1 MLVYFYVVSYS
12 IKVLHTTTDGSL
24 SHVLAVWCWARDYH
38 AAAAAT
44 PPSFLAQRPYV
55 QSRRG
60 ARRRRLRPPAATC
73 GTPHSRSNAGAY
85 SHSSAMVCT

>member
-44 PPSFLAQRPYV
+44 FVSLV
-55 QSRRG
+55 QSE
-60 ARRRRLRPPAATC
+60 TC
-73 GTPHSRSNAGAY
+73 T
-85 SHSSAMVCT
+85 VQFVLK

>member
-1 MLVYFYVVSYS
+1 MELPDMLDYFYVVSYS

-44 PPSFLAQRPYV
+44 
-55 QSRRG
+55 
-60 ARRRRLRPPAATC
+60 
-73 GTPHSRSNAGAY
+73 TPIRFFASGLPKGECH
-85 SHSSAMVCT
+85 

>member
-1 MLVYFYVVSYS
+1 MLGYFYVVSYS

-44 PPSFLAQRPYV
+44 MYSSTVQRNGMKSIESTRETIILLTV
-55 QSRRG
+55 
-60 ARRRRLRPPAATC
+60 
-73 GTPHSRSNAGAY
+73 N
-85 SHSSAMVCT
+85 

>member
-1 MLVYFYVVSYS
+1 MELPDMLDYFYVVSYS

-44 PPSFLAQRPYV
+44 GFYSVTLAFRQIIGNKADGG
-55 QSRRG
+55 Q
-60 ARRRRLRPPAATC
+60 
-73 GTPHSRSNAGAY
+73 
-85 SHSSAMVCT
+85 